1 MVVNNYN
8 ISVIDIKMACSLNFL
23 DAVEALDN
31 YSDSMLREQLE
42 FLIGS
47 NEGKSKLIMSFS
59 LEK

>member
-1 MVVNNYN
+1 MAVNNYN

-31 YSDSMLREQLE
+31 YSDSMLQEQLE
-42 FLIGS
+42 FLIES